1 MEVFVPWSAKIH
13 FDFLLSKLDPYLVEQ
28 FDRASL
34 LHTVP
39 VQSRHVAWTPKL
51 WYFVECFFQ
60 CVQSYMTKKNIDI
73 THDIYYIDYIFL
85 ISIISYADP
94 SQQSHNI
101 KGDQM
106 IWGLPVGP
114 WALSGGLGRRLNASW
129 IEKLFRKMGSWP
141 NFKCLL
147 MFFLFVYI

>member
-1 MEVFVPWSAKIH
+1 
-13 FDFLLSKLDPYLVEQ
+13 
-28 FDRASL
+28 
-34 LHTVP
+34 
-39 VQSRHVAWTPKL
+39 
-51 WYFVECFFQ
+51 
-60 CVQSYMTKKNIDI
+60 MTKKNIDI

-129 IEKLFRKMGSWP
+129 IEKLFRKMGS
-141 NFKCLL
+141 
-147 MFFLFVYI
+147 